1 MYELKSEE
9 LKETDWNKYDISK
22 ALTLELNI
30 VGNEGLTLELNIAHC
45 WDMLIVD
52 MSYLRSEAEYD
63 ENYSCVLP
71 LMP

>member
-30 VGNEGLTLELNIAHC
+30 VGNEGATHSLKASQMHKTAMCASFLK
-45 WDMLIVD
+45 
-52 MSYLRSEAEYD
+52 R
-63 ENYSCVLP
+63 
-71 LMP
+71 